1 LVRVINVLIFL
12 AVIFGAFWLYIYL
25 EEFAKWIGAVE
36 FRGSFS
42 STSDL
47 VLKTVIPQVLI
58 VYTVLTVCG
67 AALCFFL
74 DSSVPLKWCFALGL
88 LCALANLL
96 ALSSPS
102 IAWVILNTMI
112 SLGMLAAPVFGG
124 YEIKRRKWRVNRRP
138 PN

>member
-1 LVRVINVLIFL
+1 MRPINALIFL
-12 AVIFGAFWLYIYL
+12 AVIFGAAWLYIYL

-36 FRGSFS
+36 FRGTFNSMS
-42 STSDL
+42 EL

-58 VYTVLTVCG
+58 AYTVLAVCG
-67 AALCFFL
+67 AVLCYFL

-96 ALSSPS
+96 TLSSAS
-102 IAWVILNTMI
+102 IGWVIFNTLI
-112 SLGMLAAPVFGG
+112 SLGMLAAPVFSG
-124 YEIKRRKWRVNRRP
+124 YQIKRRRWRINRRP